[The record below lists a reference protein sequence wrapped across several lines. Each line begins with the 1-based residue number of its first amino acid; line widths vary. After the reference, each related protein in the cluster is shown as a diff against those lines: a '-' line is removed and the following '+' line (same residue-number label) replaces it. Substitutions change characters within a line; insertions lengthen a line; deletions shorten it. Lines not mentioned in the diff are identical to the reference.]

1 MNFLQRINFN
11 LWYIFRRPPW
21 DSGIT
26 PPELWQFI
34 RENPSG
40 RAIDLGCGTGTNAIT
55 LARHGWHVT
64 GVDFA
69 GAAIERARRK
79 ARRENL
85 SVNFMV
91 DDVTRLPEALG
102 PFDLV
107 LDIGCF
113 HAIEARLRPVY
124 LNTIGRILVPG
135 GTWLLYAMR
144 RSQGQ
149 SVVGLDEAEIA
160 ELSSRFQL
168 IRREDGSDPGGRL
181 SSWFWFSRRSTPVS

>member
-1 MNFLQRINFN
+1 MNLLRRIIFN
-11 LWYIFRRPPW
+11 LWYTFRRPPW

-34 RENPSG
+34 HENPSG

-69 GAAIERARRK
+69 DVAVERARQK

-85 SVNFMV
+85 SITFLV
-91 DDVTRLPEALG
+91 DDVTRLPEVLG

-113 HAIEARLRPVY
+113 HALDSTLRPVY
-124 LNTIGRILVPG
+124 LDTIGRVLVPG
-135 GTWLLYAMR
+135 GSWLLYAMC
-144 RSQGQ
+144 RSENEATI
-149 SVVGLDEAEIA
+149 GLDEAEITA
-160 ELSSRFQL
+160 ISSRFDL
-168 IRREDGSDPGGRL
+168 IRREDGFDPGGRQ
-181 SSWFWFSRRSTPVS
+181 SSWFLFRRH